1 VLFFARAQGRK
12 ETRPDMKVKL
22 KSFLSGKWGA
32 GSRRLSAQHFLTLK
46 IDFNFPFT
54 CNVWC
59 GVSCLS
65 ARAKE
70 RQERDKKPAATDEG
84 HVTGSDRKCVS
95 GEAAGLRPCL
105 SDTDTNFLSNA
116 TGNEGPS
123 CRSGTRFFVS
133 LSLSFVG
140 RVARARR
147 EPDTQPNFHER
158 YK

>member
-1 VLFFARAQGRK
+1 MNPSMIPASKSTFIMKGLYVLGGLGCFRAR
-12 ETRPDMKVKL
+12 
-22 KSFLSGKWGA
+22 
-32 GSRRLSAQHFLTLK
+32 
-46 IDFNFPFT
+46 
-54 CNVWC
+54 
-59 GVSCLS
+59 
-65 ARAKE
+65 KE

-133 LSLSFVG
+133 LSLSFV
-140 RVARARR
+140 VARAPTLNIRIKHLY
-147 EPDTQPNFHER
+147 D
-158 YK
+158 